1 MRFRFPFLKKKE
13 EELTFPLDY
22 ERCHNCGSRETVA
35 KKISSKETNLPEGT
49 FFSLEQVATSLQDPR
64 TVTLPTLRVILSHYD
79 VCKKCGTRR
88 CTRVEIKQLPVA
100 SQLQNPTFKPGNQRR
115 S

>member
-1 MRFRFPFLKKKE
+1 LRFRFPFLKKKE
-13 EELTFPLDY
+13 EELSLPLDY
-22 ERCHNCGSRETVA
+22 ERCPNCRSRETVA
-35 KKISSKETNLPEGT
+35 KIISSKETNLPEGT

-79 VCKKCGTRR
+79 VCKKCGTRY

-100 SQLQNPTFKPGNQRR
+100 GQQNPISFKPGNQRR